1 MKKVLFFFILFPVCF
16 LAQGSYKYLVVT
28 RDKIYVNHGKRN
40 VGLTSEG
47 SSSLNLDI
55 YSHSNKKI
63 YSKNFYTQVLGIYRE
78 YYSENLYP
86 TRRRSEILEISSDQY
101 PIRVEYSTNKRYLG
115 NDCSGN
121 STKIIKLE
129 DATQNIFF
137 DVTEGEDICEI
148 PPAIGDLNYFSDTV
162 FGYSL
167 SSKDYPKCG
176 SFEWE
181 NNVNYLVDYY
191 EYSFDKIN
199 FYKLPIRSDSRV
211 YFEDLVGLSSNLPQT
226 IFVRGIY
233 KNSSNYL
240 YSSNFGFP
248 LYTNVAVYTFYRCP
262 PKLISSIGVDTNCS
276 SISDGLIRFKF
287 DNDLEPDEILHL
299 LLKDA
304 NTSGVFGQKDVSSTE
319 FNNNRGNL
327 VWNGLPKGNY
337 ILEYQT
343 IKSGSQPSSL
353 VISPKIQIDS
363 PSKLTFTT
371 TSTPILCYGDNSGSI
386 TINAIGGKGNY
397 QYSKDGGNSWQPSNV
412 FNGLRSGNYSVQV
425 KDSNGC
431 LAPDGAQDVLINQPN
446 GLLGIELVKTISP
459 STDVSTDGQ
468 IDVRIIGGVAPYTY
482 FWQSTTNN
490 LNGQINNEDISSL
503 SGDATYTLIVR
514 DKNNCTASFTQTL
527 EAPEPIVIKFDNP
540 LIKCHGGTVR
550 LTATVSGGNLPY
562 KNLEWIPNNYL
573 PINTANTSS
582 INNLSAG
589 DYLFRVVDQRDV
601 IRTALYKVDTAP
613 SKLNITGLNTTIIRG
628 ISTVYQ
634 KCSSDT
640 NTRID
645 VTIQGGVAPYNYVW
659 TNKDNPSIVLSTTED
674 LIAPTPGSYQLNVT
688 DANSCTTTQLFNVV
702 GATPL
707 DFTPLIETAILDPG
721 TATGAIR
728 INANGGTGDYT
739 YSKEGVNWQPSNIF
753 TNLKAGNYDFYIKD
767 TNGCIIG
774 PKRITLTEP
783 PVFQIT
789 IQKIE
794 GIKCFGETT
803 GSLKAIAIG
812 GTPNATAPFYNYSWT
827 HTTTGTVYTGETLSD
842 LPAGTYTILVTDK
855 NNVTRSAQY
864 ELLSPSVLNFTTTT
878 KQLSCFG
885 ANDGQISLDVLGG
898 TPPYTYYI
906 NDTIYPNA
914 IISGLSPGN
923 YTPKVKD
930 ANNCISE
937 KAVIILTQ
945 PDPLKATEKILP
957 VSTLTTADGAI
968 QVTVSGGTPPYNYS
982 WTPDLGNTNN
992 PRNLLKG
999 EYKLRLTD
1007 GKGCHLDKVYNVGLI
1022 EPLNLHLDGTNS
1034 HLDLNCFGES
1044 TGKISILI
1052 SGGRPGPIE
1061 APYTIRWYDAKNQQI
1076 GDKETISN
1084 LPAGNYSV
1092 TITDFNTPKGEI
1104 KKIVTITQPFA
1115 ALDLQLTQTKAVI
1128 CNQQKTAELQATVQG
1143 GTPPYTYQWKNS
1155 SNKLIATTKLLS
1167 NIGAGS
1173 YTLFVEDAKGCKTN
1187 QNSIITEPAVL
1198 QGVLKSTMGT
1208 IYGQPTGTIEL
1219 QEILGGTKPY
1229 RYKMNAGSWQTTTK
1243 FEKLKAGNYTITV
1256 EDANGCSLD
1265 LKTKITEPEEL
1276 ITRILNTNQGI
1287 IQCHGDQPVNL
1298 ESITT
1303 GGIQPYFFQWKKNG
1317 IIIPNAQLNKLNS
1330 VGAGTYE
1337 VQIVD
1342 NAGAQ
1347 SSALITIKE
1356 PETLRAIYTKVDASC
1371 EAPIGGKIIL
1381 EVSGGTAPYTY
1392 LWSNGFKGTNSLATD
1407 SYHELKNIG
1416 IGNYSV
1422 QVTDANHCVL
1432 VDPKLTN
1439 INIKTTGGLQL
1450 NEKVTN
1456 VSCGQTNNGSILL
1469 NPSGGT
1475 GKYHV
1480 EWDNPSWQ
1488 GLELTNLEAGT
1499 YKGTL
1504 TDLGSDCKLPF
1515 TLTLQGSIPLV
1526 VNLGEDIVLCKGQSH
1541 TIDAEIKLQG
1551 LDYLWT
1557 SEKGFSSTNPK
1568 VTFTQSGTYTLQVKN
1583 GHCVY
1588 SDQIVVNVLD
1598 QAIEAN
1604 FMIATQTYRD
1614 QEIVLVNISNNS
1626 TPNTYEWIL
1635 PDSAEII
1642 AQNKDNIIVK
1652 FKQNGKY
1659 QVGIKSK
1666 TTSGCQEE
1674 QLKEIIVEENTKNT
1688 TTHASNLLIKNYK
1701 IYPNPLESD
1710 DKEMNVEVELAFDSP
1725 ITLSVYRMELGAL
1738 ILELEKPASKNHV
1751 EKIPFQHA
1759 AGVYYVIMKTNGA
1772 VQAKKVIRK

>member
-1 MKKVLFFFILFPVCF
+1 MFSQDKIKVLVFVKNRSLGVESFNSTTTQYKGALVNNKY
-16 LAQGSYKYLVVT
+16 SYNGN
-28 RDKIYVNHGKRN
+28 VNGF
-40 VGLTSEG
+40 SFE
-47 SSSLNLDI
+47 LDQ
-55 YSHSNKKI
+55 YH
-63 YSKNFYTQVLGIYRE
+63 
-78 YYSENLYP
+78 
-86 TRRRSEILEISSDQY
+86 ILEISKGDFPVIGSHSTYSEYTAKSDSEILGSQNTTNTY
-101 PIRVEYSTNKRYLG
+101 SETEYKISEKYFFHELSN
-115 NDCSGN
+115 
-121 STKIIKLE
+121 KIIKHSYECLVLE
-129 DATQNIFF
+129 GCETQEIFPYMYIMTPTNAQVIPKGSCDYF
-137 DVTEGEDICEI
+137 RVPDI
-148 PPAIGDLNYFSDTV
+148 Y
-162 FGYSL
+162 
-167 SSKDYPKCG
+167 
-176 SFEWE
+176 
-181 NNVNYLVDYY
+181 
-191 EYSFDKIN
+191 
-199 FYKLPIRSDSRV
+199 
-211 YFEDLVGLSSNLPQT
+211 DLVTYTPRTDGLVNKIAYKTSATGEWNEFIPKIYDPFKDGHKYFKLSDLPVGENYVGN
-226 IFVRGIY
+226 FIY
-233 KNSSNYL
+233 KVKIVNTKYFGNS
-240 YSSNFGFP
+240 G
-248 LYTNVAVYTFYRCP
+248 TFDSDYIETSEIQTEVKSCP
-262 PKLISSIGVDTNCS
+262 PKIISQEPAVDNECFGGS
-276 SISDGLIRFKF
+276 SGRVKFKF
-287 DNDLEPDEILHL
+287 NRPLQKGEKLQISFNKDNIPDDRKDLFLNDLNECNLDNLPNGTYTN
-299 LLKDA
+299 LKIQSVI
-304 NTSGVFGQKDVSSTE
+304 NGGYSGVTTATDF
-319 FNNNRGNL
+319 
-327 VWNGLPKGNY
+327 
-337 ILEYQT
+337 T
-343 IKSGSQPSSL
+343 IT
-353 VISPKIQIDS
+353 S

-431 LAPDGAQDVLINQPN
+431 LAPDGAQDVLINQPS

-540 LIKCHGGTVR
+540 VIKCHGGTVR

-582 INNLSAG
+582 ISNLSAG

-601 IRTALYKVDTAP
+601 IRTALYRVDTAP
-613 SKLNITGLNTTIIRG
+613 SKLNITGLNTTIIGG

-659 TNKDNPSIVLSTTED
+659 TNKDHPSVVLSTTED
-674 LIAPTPGSYQLNVT
+674 LMAPTPGSYQLNVT

-783 PVFQIT
+783 PVFQVT

-794 GIKCFGETT
+794 GIKCFGEAT

-812 GTPNATAPFYNYSWT
+812 GTPNGTAPFYNYSWT

-864 ELLSPSVLNFTTTT
+864 ELLSPSVLNVTTTT
-878 KQLSCFG
+878 KQVSCFG

-923 YTPKVKD
+923 YMPKVKD

-937 KAVIILTQ
+937 KALIILTQ
-945 PDPLKATEKILP
+945 PDPLKATETILP
-957 VSTLTTADGAI
+957 VSTLTTPDGAI

-1007 GKGCHLDKVYNVGLI
+1007 GKGCHLDKLYNVGLI
-1022 EPLNLHLDGTNS
+1022 EPLNLHLDETNS

-1104 KKIVTITQPFA
+1104 KKIVTITQPLA
-1115 ALDLQLTQTKAVI
+1115 ALNLQLTQTKAVI
-1128 CNQQKTAELQATVQG
+1128 CNQQKTAELQAMVQG

-1198 QGVLKSTMGT
+1198 QGVLKSTMVT
-1208 IYGQPTGTIEL
+1208 IYGQPTGSIEL
-1219 QEILGGTKPY
+1219 QEISGGTKPY

-1243 FEKLKAGNYTITV
+1243 FEKLRAGNYTITV

-1276 ITRILNTNQGI
+1276 ITRILNTNQSI

-1317 IIIPNAQLNKLNS
+1317 ITIPNAQLNKLNS

-1337 VQIVD
+1337 IQITD

-1347 SSALITIKE
+1347 SFALITIKE

-1371 EAPIGGKIIL
+1371 EAPLGGKITL

-1392 LWSNGFKGTNSLATD
+1392 QWSNGFKGTNSLATD

-1504 TDLGSDCKLPF
+1504 TDLGSNCKLPF

-1635 PDSAEII
+1635 PNSAEII